1 MRTHRLDEFLFLAT
15 CLAVLVSPGAAV
27 LMGLHGALH
36 GDPRGWP
43 AVILA
48 MMAVGG
54 LARASAA
61 GLQSEFAALARP
73 VMVPALIVGGIGAL
87 LLH

>member
-15 CLAVLVSPGAAV
+15 CLAVLGSPGAAV
-27 LMGLHGALH
+27 LMGLHAAMH

-48 MMAVGG
+48 VMAVVG

-61 GLQSEFAALARP
+61 GLQSEIAALARP
-73 VMVPALIVGGIGAL
+73 VMVPALIIGGIGAV